1 MREGRQ
7 SSVPSVPGGSN
18 TEQAGRRQ
26 REGVQRILPHLPIDP
41 NYSMLNAQTMSVVQH
56 GNVNDLREI
65 LERWKRLGDPTVQ
78 SVIDTLSDLIKS
90 QEES

>member
-1 MREGRQ
+1 
-7 SSVPSVPGGSN
+7 
-18 TEQAGRRQ
+18 
-26 REGVQRILPHLPIDP
+26 
-41 NYSMLNAQTMSVVQH
+41 MLNAQTMSVVQH